1 MSVHGHRSK
10 KTLVRLGMEVGL
22 CERGVSEVMGAG
34 MSSMVLGANMNAL
47 APGTQAEG
55 RLPAGSFLE
64 PLLAN
69 HLFFPTSRF
78 LSITHNYPSYCVLSY
93 VRCLC
98 SVSPAGL

>member
-1 MSVHGHRSK
+1 
-10 KTLVRLGMEVGL
+10 MEVGL

-34 MSSMVLGANMNAL
+34 MISTVLGANMNAI

-69 HLFFPTSRF
+69 PLSFPTSCF

-93 VRCLC
+93 FRCLC